1 MLIKNMK
8 ISDIRPYEKNPRFN
22 DDAVDAVAKSIREF
36 GWRAPIVVDSDMV
49 IICGH
54 TRLKA
59 AIKLGL
65 EEVPVHVAT
74 DLTPEQVQAYRIAD
88 NKTGEIAEWNFD
100 MLPGELQDLKDAE
113 FDLSLLGFDADEL
126 AQLLNGDTEDTVA
139 AGETD
144 PDAVPEEPETAASER
159 GKIYQLGSH
168 RLMCGDSTDPGDVA
182 ALMAGAKASFVF
194 TDPPW
199 NVNYGA
205 VESGNPQGYKP
216 RTILNDFMGTEDFK
230 NFMLKAFRN
239 MKDFSEPGAMIYV
252 VMSAQEWG
260 NMMLT
265 LAMNDFHWSSTII
278 WNKDRLVLSRKDYHT
293 KYEPIWYGW
302 SEGEARLHPLEDRKQ
317 SDVWDIPRPSK
328 SDDHPTMKPVELV
341 VRAIQNSSD
350 RSALVLDLFGG
361 SGTTLIACEQTG
373 RTGFAME
380 LDPKYCDVIRRR
392 WAEFRYGEGCD
403 WQAKTPEIEQ
413 NVEEAVNA

>member
-1 MLIKNMK
+1 M
-8 ISDIRPYEKNPRFN
+8 DIVYKKVDEIIPYEKNPRIN
-22 DDAVDAVAKSIREF
+22 DAAVDAVAKSIKEF
-36 GWRAPIVVDSDMV
+36 GFRVPLVLDKNNV
-49 IICGH
+49 IITGH
-54 TRLKA
+54 TRLRSAKM
-59 AIKLGL
+59 LGMT
-65 EEVPVHVAT
+65 EVPCIIA
-74 DLTPEQVQAYRIAD
+74 DNLTPEQVQAYRIAD
-88 NKTGEIAEWNFD
+88 NKTGEIAEWD
-100 MLPGELQDLKDAE
+100 YALLPMELKDLQNAD
-113 FDLSLLGFDADEL
+113 FDLSVLGFDPDEL
-126 AQLLNGDTEDTVA
+126 DKLLNGGTEETITE
-139 AGETD
+139 GETE
-144 PDAVPEEPETAASER
+144 PDAVPEVPEEPVSKR
-159 GKIYQLGSH
+159 GEIYQLGRH
-168 RLMCGDSTDPGDVA
+168 RLMCGDSTKPEDVGRLMRDVKA
-182 ALMAGAKASFVF
+182 AMVF

-205 VESGNPQGYKP
+205 IEQGNPQGYRP

-230 NFMLKAFRN
+230 NFMFKSFKN
-239 MKDFSEPGAMIYV
+239 MKENTLPGAMIYV

-265 LAMNDFHWSSTII
+265 LAQNDFHWSSTII

-302 SEGEARLHPLEDRKQ
+302 SEGEARLHPLPDRKQ

-350 RSALVLDLFGG
+350 PNAVVLDLFGG

-373 RTGFAME
+373 RQGFTME

-392 WAEFRYGEGCD
+392 WAEFKHGEGCN
-403 WQAKTPEIEQ
+403 WSALTPV
-413 NVEEAVNA
+413 VE

>member
-1 MLIKNMK
+1 MNIVYKK
-8 ISDIRPYEKNPRFN
+8 VDEIIPYEKNPRIN
-22 DDAVDAVAKSIREF
+22 DAAVDAVAKSIKEF
-36 GWRAPIVVDSDMV
+36 GFRVPLVLDQNNV
-49 IICGH
+49 IITGH
-54 TRLKA
+54 TRLRSAKM
-59 AIKLGL
+59 LGMT
-65 EEVPVHVAT
+65 EVPCIIA
-74 DLTPEQVQAYRIAD
+74 DNLTPEQVQAYRIAD
-88 NKTGEIAEWNFD
+88 NKTGEIAEWD
-100 MLPGELQDLKDAE
+100 YALLPMELKDLQNAD
-113 FDLSLLGFDADEL
+113 FDLSVLGFDTDEL
-126 AQLLNGDTEDTVA
+126 DKLLNGGTEETITE
-139 AGETD
+139 GETE
-144 PDAVPEEPETAASER
+144 PDAVPEVPEEPVSKR
-159 GKIYQLGSH
+159 GEIYQLGKH
-168 RLMCGDSTDPGDVA
+168 RLMCGDSTNPEDVGRLMQDVKA
-182 ALMAGAKASFVF
+182 AMVF

-205 VESGNPQGYKP
+205 IEQGNPQGYRP

-230 NFMLKAFRN
+230 NFMFKSFKN
-239 MKDFSEPGAMIYV
+239 MKENTLPGAMIYV

-265 LAMNDFHWSSTII
+265 LAQNDFHWSSTII

-302 SEGEARLHPLEDRKQ
+302 SEGEARLHPLPDRKQ

-350 RSALVLDLFGG
+350 PNAVVLDLFGG

-373 RTGFAME
+373 RQGYTME

-392 WAEFRYGEGCD
+392 WAEFKHGEGCN
-403 WQAKTPEIEQ
+403 WSALTPV
-413 NVEEAVNA
+413 VE